1 MSVSGW
7 QDLKLGRGVLREPC
21 PEDDRLILWIPGGR
35 QGRFQQWDRLS
46 SVPRAPVMVEQGV
59 SAIAA
64 TSVPTRQGL
73 LGWLLP
79 VLGRLR
85 KKTEERAWRLPNGSL
100 AEPCAPRQ
108 HHLLVLCTH

>member
-1 MSVSGW
+1 MSVPGW
-7 QDLKLGRGVLREPC
+7 QNLKLGRGVLREPC
-21 PEDDRLILWIPGGR
+21 PEDDRLILWIPGDR

-46 SVPRAPVMVEQGV
+46 TVPRAPITIELGV

-64 TSVPTRQGL
+64 TSVPTQQAL

-85 KKTEERAWRLPNGSL
+85 EKTEEGTWRLPNGSL
-100 AEPCAPRQ
+100 AETSGARQ
-108 HHLLVLCTH
+108 